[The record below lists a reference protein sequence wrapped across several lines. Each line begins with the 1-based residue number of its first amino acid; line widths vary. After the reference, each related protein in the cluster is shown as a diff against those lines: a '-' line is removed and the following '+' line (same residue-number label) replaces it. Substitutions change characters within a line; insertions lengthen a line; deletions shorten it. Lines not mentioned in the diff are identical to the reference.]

1 MGGVYLLGEVTFLP
15 KAGYSGVVTIP
26 YVGTDADGIEYTG
39 TVQVMVTPS
48 ASSRFSDMGSYNSW
62 AGASVEFLPPT
73 ALPPVRATAHLQ
85 PRLPPSP
92 AATIS

>member
-1 MGGVYLLGEVTFLP
+1 MDYSVGGVYLLGEVTFLP

-48 ASSRFSDMGSYNSW
+48 ASSRFQRHGQ
-62 AGASVEFLPPT
+62 L
-73 ALPPVRATAHLQ
+73 
-85 PRLPPSP
+85 
-92 AATIS
+92 